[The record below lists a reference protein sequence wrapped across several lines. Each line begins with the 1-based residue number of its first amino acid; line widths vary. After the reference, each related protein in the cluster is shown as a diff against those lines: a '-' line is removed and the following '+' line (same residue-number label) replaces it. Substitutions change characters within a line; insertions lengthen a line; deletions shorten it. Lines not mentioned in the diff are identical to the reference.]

1 MKALLAAICPSPGPD
16 DRKNGAKC
24 RRTAAPFMGAQA
36 ARPPAP
42 ERGRPRLLFY
52 SSGTDRGILVIVGD
66 ENDRADAD
74 QQADEP
80 DDPARIALKLV
91 RARSSG
97 GGARGARRGRRR
109 DRSRN
114 DRQGRKR

>member
-1 MKALLAAICPSPGPD
+1 MIGERSP
-16 DRKNGAKC
+16 
-24 RRTAAPFMGAQA
+24 AQLVVLYSLMCVFLMIR
-36 ARPPAP
+36 RPPRSTRTDTLFP
-42 ERGRPRLLFY
+42 YTTLFRSPRLLFY

-114 DRQGRKR
+114 DRQGRQR

>member
-1 MKALLAAICPSPGPD
+1 
-16 DRKNGAKC
+16 
-24 RRTAAPFMGAQA
+24 MGAQA
-36 ARPPAP
+36 ARPTAP

-97 GGARGARRGRRR
+97 GGARGARRGRRSEER
-109 DRSRN
+109 RGGKECSSTCRSRWSP
-114 DRQGRKR
+114 DH